1 MKEKEKSLITK
12 ISDLKLVIK
21 SASNYPPKRLKIIY
35 SNTEYRLKEISGLDN
50 KYFAE
55 LKEITSDC
63 IKILDNNAVKDSF
76 DTFSERIEGLLTNIL
91 EDSKAVPEILIK

>member
-1 MKEKEKSLITK
+1 MFLKEKEKSLLTK

-50 KYFAE
+50 KYF
-55 LKEITSDC
+55 ISVF
-63 IKILDNNAVKDSF
+63 NSSF
-76 DTFSERIEGLLTNIL
+76 IVNRNM
-91 EDSKAVPEILIK
+91 